1 MAIKH
6 ITLQKEVLGLKGWG
20 PFMWTLH
27 NLPVPTWN
35 FARHP
40 SASSHSAKTWILNY
54 LVIFK
59 LDGGVTVSI
68 NVFLSLCDR
77 DTNTVTD
84 TVTCPELDK
93 PIKRDGS
100 KTAKI
105 TY

>member
-1 MAIKH
+1 MDFCQAP
-6 ITLQKEVLGLKGWG
+6 LS
-20 PFMWTLH
+20 F
-27 NLPVPTWN
+27 LPQCKDMD
-35 FARHP
+35 F
-40 SASSHSAKTWILNY
+40 KLFGD
-54 LVIFK
+54 FK

-77 DTNTVTD
+77 DTDTVTD